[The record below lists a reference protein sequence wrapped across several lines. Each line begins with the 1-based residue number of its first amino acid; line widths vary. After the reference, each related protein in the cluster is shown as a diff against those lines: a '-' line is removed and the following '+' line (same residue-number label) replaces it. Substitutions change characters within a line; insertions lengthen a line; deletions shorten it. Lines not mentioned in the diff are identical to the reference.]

1 MRYRGILMDADDTLF
16 DFQTANRVAVGLL
29 LNEIG
34 YEHPQRYEQYQ
45 EINHACWKLLEQ
57 GKMTQ
62 GDLKLAR
69 WARFFLRYGINADA
83 KQAAERFVQLLGQQ
97 APMLPNAEAVVR
109 RIAAER
115 PVWVLTNGITEVQK
129 SRMALSPI
137 GDAISGMVISQEA
150 GVSKPDPRIF
160 GIACQRLGMDRREVL
175 MIGDGIASDV
185 VGANR
190 AGIDVCFFN
199 PAGKSLP
206 DGVHAEYEIADLR
219 DCVPIALMA

>member
-1 MRYRGILMDADDTLF
+1 MRYRGIFMDADDTIF
-16 DFQTANRVAVGLL
+16 DFQTANRVSVGLL

-45 EINHACWKLLEQ
+45 EINDACWKLLEQ
-57 GKMTQ
+57 GRMTQ

-83 KQAAERFVQLLGQQ
+83 KWASERFAGLLGQQ
-97 APMLPNAEAVVR
+97 APMLPHAEAVVR
-109 RIAAER
+109 EIAAAK
-115 PVWVLTNGITEVQK
+115 PVLILTNGITEVQR
-129 SRMALSPI
+129 SRLALSPLRDVVT
-137 GDAISGMVISQEA
+137 GLVISQEA

-160 GIACQRLGMDRREVL
+160 EIACARLGLGKREVL

-190 AGIDVCFFN
+190 AGIDVCFYN
-199 PAGKSLP
+199 PRGKRLP

-219 DCVPIALMA
+219 DCVKIALG